1 MRVETSRLLLRPM
14 EESDVDPL
22 LGVFGDPLVMAAF
35 ETSPF
40 DRSQMERWV
49 RRNLAHQTAHGYGL
63 YTVVLRAGGLVIGDC
78 GLEHTLV
85 EGIPEV
91 ELGYDIR
98 SDHWNQGFATE
109 AAAAVR
115 DHAMDVLGLRRLVSL
130 IRTGN
135 GASCRVAEKIGMH
148 RAEEITRYER
158 RYLVYR
164 LFRSTER

>member
-1 MRVETSRLLLRPM
+1 M
-14 EESDVDPL
+14 EESDVEPL
-22 LGVFGDPLVMAAF
+22 LGVFGDPAVMAAF
-35 ETSPF
+35 ETVPF
-40 DRSQMERWV
+40 DRTQMERWI

-63 YTVVLRAGGLVIGDC
+63 CTVVHRVSGLVVGDC

-85 EGIPEV
+85 EGIPEI

-109 AAAAVR
+109 AATAVR
-115 DHAMDVLGLRRLVSL
+115 DHAMDILGVRRLVSL
-130 IRTGN
+130 IRAGN

-148 RAEEITRYER
+148 RAEEITRHER

-164 LFRSTER
+164 FFRNAER